1 MDTCRGKER
10 VRESL
15 VPFDSCTLPHPLLPG
30 LSVMAVSRLAAAI
43 LACMLDGM
51 VRADQLLD
59 KQRALESQV
68 FWANRDFKSEKG
80 DGSQF

>member
-1 MDTCRGKER
+1 
-10 VRESL
+10 
-15 VPFDSCTLPHPLLPG
+15 
-30 LSVMAVSRLAAAI
+30 MAVSRLAAAI